1 MQVQLNKDSNI
12 RIDEDIVRRL
22 EGDLESAL
30 ERFGDRITRVEVH
43 LGDENAAKSGV
54 DDKRCSL
61 EARVAGQQPIAVTHH
76 AGSVKEA
83 FDGAVGRLQK
93 LLDSRIGRSGN
104 HKGGPSIRHMPV
116 DDSAL

>member
-1 MQVQLNKDSNI
+1 MQVQLNKDGNI
-12 RIDEDIVRRL
+12 QVDEDIVRRL
-22 EGDLESAL
+22 EGEVESAL

-43 LGDENAAKSGV
+43 LGDENAAKTGI
-54 DDKRCSL
+54 DDKRCVL

-93 LLDSRIGRSGN
+93 QLDSRLGRSGN

-116 DDSAL
+116 DKDAL